1 MLRNAL
7 APALAVLAR
16 ELDLGPVPLE
26 SHGTSTQTVLGGWL
40 VVRGDAI
47 DDDCIDTLHDRVNR
61 RISAIGLASAARSRR
76 VADLVYACARL
87 ARSPS

>member
-26 SHGTSTQTVLGGWL
+26 SHGPSTQTVLGGWL
-40 VVRGDAI
+40 VVRDGCI
-47 DDDCIDTLHDRVNR
+47 DDDCIDELHARVNARIAQIADKTR
-61 RISAIGLASAARSRR
+61 RIG
-76 VADLVYACARL
+76 DLVYACSRL
-87 ARSPS
+87 ARCS

>member
-1 MLRNAL
+1 MIRNSI
-7 APALAVLAR
+7 APALVIIAR

-26 SHGTSTQTVLGGWL
+26 SLGPSTQTVLGGWL
-40 VVRGDAI
+40 VVRGDSI
-47 DDDCIDTLHDRVNR
+47 DDDCIDTLHDRVNK
-61 RISAIGLASAARSRR
+61 RIAAIGLGSAPRSRR